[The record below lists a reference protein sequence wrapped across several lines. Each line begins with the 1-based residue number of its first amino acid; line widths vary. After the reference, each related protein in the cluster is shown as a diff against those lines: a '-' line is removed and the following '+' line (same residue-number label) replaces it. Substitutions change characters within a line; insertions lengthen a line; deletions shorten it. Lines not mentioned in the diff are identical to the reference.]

1 MPLAEVANNL
11 DSGMASKIDT
21 LSLAIHAVS
30 NERGLYAKAVGD
42 YATRLAE
49 SLITVQSPILDLP
62 DRQRQVVLDAL
73 PRFLGHSAHDLSWW
87 RDCIV
92 RRGLVLDRLLASL
105 NPRSLSVFFLRFV
118 LPLLIGHLMG
128 RSTFVHGCCIKF
140 HAS

>member
-11 DSGMASKIDT
+11 DSGMATKTDT

-30 NERGLYAKAVGD
+30 NERDLYAKAVGSH
-42 YATRLAE
+42 ATRLAE
-49 SLITVQSPILDLP
+49 SLISVQSPILDLP

-73 PRFLGHSAHDLSWW
+73 PRFVGHSAHDLSWW
-87 RDCIV
+87 RDHIV
-92 RRGLVLDRLLASL
+92 RRRLVLDRLLASL

-118 LPLLIGHLMG
+118 LPLLIVHLIG
-128 RSTFVHGCCIKF
+128 RSLFVHGCCIKF